1 MAATVVDVGD
11 IRQKS
16 VFLSNDKRPVISGT
30 TGIRKKRSQSSNHR
44 QKTHGLERDTRAPRT
59 QTLCSWSLDPR
70 RTPDPVMNP
79 LPEKPGEKG
88 MDPCRAWTTIS
99 RMYGCIKKQYDGQT
113 SSGEYGLI
121 DAEDSRLALSTSTY
135 LRQRLVCTV
144 ETCVFLSRFRRDRAW
159 TILPCP
165 RGPER
170 WGELEG
176 KGRRGP
182 TTRNVSFFCGRASLN

>member
-11 IRQKS
+11 IRQES

-99 RMYGCIKKQYDGQT
+99 RMYGCIKKQIRRSNLERRIWAHRCGRFASCPFY
-113 SSGEYGLI
+113 EY
-121 DAEDSRLALSTSTY
+121 LSTIAPCLHGQNVRLPFSVSSRSCMDHFTLST
-135 LRQRLVCTV
+135 R
-144 ETCVFLSRFRRDRAW
+144 SR
-159 TILPCP
+159 TMGGI
-165 RGPER
+165 G
-170 WGELEG
+170 GQG
-176 KGRRGP
+176 
-182 TTRNVSFFCGRASLN
+182 